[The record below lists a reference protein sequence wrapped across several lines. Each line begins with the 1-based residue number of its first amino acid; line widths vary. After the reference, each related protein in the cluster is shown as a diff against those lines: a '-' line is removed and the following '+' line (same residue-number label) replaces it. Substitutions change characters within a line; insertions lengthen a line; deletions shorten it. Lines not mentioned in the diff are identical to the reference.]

1 MWSKSNICFTTIS
14 DPEQPCMCCFGWIQW
29 QLFKCFY
36 WLYFCFLRDIILK
49 EDGNNNKCK
58 QSIIFKLVSYCFEE
72 TIGFEVKASF
82 VSRPISRLIRW
93 YNKRILI
100 KGYSVPRDF
109 SWIENYKL
117 SKPILKILPVFRKF
131 FLGNNLP
138 KQYAL
143 NSFSDYLMHQNFKY
157 FLQN

>member
-1 MWSKSNICFTTIS
+1 MSEKHSLKKMKIARFKEISLNAWSVSTRDLKTTYFCKVWNLWSKSNICFTTIS

-93 YNKRILI
+93 YNNQ
-100 KGYSVPRDF
+100 V
-109 SWIENYKL
+109 
-117 SKPILKILPVFRKF
+117 V
-131 FLGNNLP
+131 
-138 KQYAL
+138 
-143 NSFSDYLMHQNFKY
+143 
-157 FLQN
+157 